1 MINDIN
7 FNFTSFGLN
16 DLTLNNV
23 DIFKDSFGLNENIGA
38 AIASSYSDNSVI
50 VARFS
55 HSFGKIPESSL
66 NY

>member
-1 MINDIN
+1 MSHHREVRKGQQRK
-7 FNFTSFGLN
+7 F
-16 DLTLNNV
+16 NNV